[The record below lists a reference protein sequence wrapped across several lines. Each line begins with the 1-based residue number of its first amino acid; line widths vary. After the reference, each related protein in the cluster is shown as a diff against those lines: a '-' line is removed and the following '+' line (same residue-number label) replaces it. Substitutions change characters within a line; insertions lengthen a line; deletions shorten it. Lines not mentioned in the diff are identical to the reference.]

1 MITLNDIHKVE
12 RQLQARRPNHIL
24 HLLLSLITVG
34 IWLPIWLLVSLNDA
48 IERGR
53 LERRL
58 DKLTNKML
66 RDSVTR

>member
-12 RQLQARRPNHIL
+12 RQLQTRRPNHIL